1 MSESANTEKLELRTI
16 PVVSTAHMT
25 REDDELLSRAG
36 THGHVDG
43 ALRFGYMLRVSTDRG
58 DWHGDMSEGFMGLMK
73 FVRNGFGFK
82 WVILDRDGPVIPS
95 LPTHEW

>member
-1 MSESANTEKLELRTI
+1 MTTNTDTEELELRTV
-16 PVVSTAHMT
+16 PVASTTHIT

-58 DWHGDMSEGFMGLMK
+58 DWHGDISEGFMGLMR
-73 FVRNGFGFK
+73 FVNARGFE
-82 WVILDRDGPVIPS
+82 WVILDCDGPVIS
-95 LPTHEW
+95 ALPTYEW